1 MLGQLAK
8 KFAAR
13 SSSLALFTRN
23 FFRSPAML
31 GSVVPSSP
39 FLVNDMMSQV
49 DWNRA
54 RVLVEYGPGVGTFTR
69 EILKRMRPDAV
80 VIAIELNTD
89 FVEYLRREIADP
101 RLRVVQGSAGRVRA
115 ILAEQGL
122 GAADCI
128 ISGLPYKNMSDTL
141 RRQILD
147 ESRLALRAEGSMVL
161 FQYTRTLQP
170 YLESSFS
177 SVKRNFQPFNIF
189 PAMIF
194 HCTP

>member
-1 MLGQLAK
+1 MHGQFARKL
-8 KFAAR
+8 AAR

-39 FLVNDMMSQV
+39 FLVNDMMKQV
-49 DWNRA
+49 NWARA
-54 RVLVEYGPGVGTFTR
+54 RVLVEFGPGVGTFTR
-69 EILKRMRPDAV
+69 QILKRMRPDAV

-101 RLRVVQGSAGRVRA
+101 RLHVVHGSAANVRS

-122 GAADCI
+122 DGADCI
-128 ISGLPYKNMSDTL
+128 ISGLPYKNMSDAL

-147 ESRLALRAEGSMVL
+147 ESRLALNAEGSVVL
-161 FQYTRTLQP
+161 FQYTRALQP

-177 SVKRNFQPFNIF
+177 SVTRNFQPLNIL